1 MAFLAIYFRPPKYM
15 PQTFVHWCNT
25 DLVSVNLFMT
35 SLCALKLIRN
45 LNIIVLRDSA
55 YFKMLVIFLKSMS
68 NQLSEII

>member
-25 DLVSVNLFMT
+25 DLVSVKLFMT
-35 SLCALKLIRN
+35 SLCALKLVRN
-45 LNIIVLRDSA
+45 LNIIVLMSA
-55 YFKMLVIFLKSMS
+55 YLKILLIFLKSMS